1 MINDKSN
8 DNEKRRLASLHALNI
23 LDTENEPTFDGLV
36 EVAAEVCG
44 VPISLVSLID
54 EERQWFKANTGLPGT
69 DETPRDIAFC
79 SHAIEHSND
88 LLEIQDASADPR
100 FSQNPLV
107 TGAPDIRFYAGAKL
121 TLSDGSVAGT
131 LCVIDRQ
138 PKVLTD
144 TQRKLLINLANAA
157 TDLLEARVL
166 TEKLAASESKFSGLC
181 DASPL
186 GIFSSDIRGACDYT
200 NKQCQQLMGVSEQQ
214 ALEWGWQDSLHPEDR
229 KEVLS
234 QLQITLEQH
243 QIFNNEFRI
252 VNSSGFTKYV
262 RAIVVPTFN
271 AGGKPNGSV
280 GIIEDTTERILE
292 NKSLAKER
300 SRLASIIKSI
310 GAGTWE
316 WNVQTQELQVNQRFR
331 EISGHP
337 DLPFLNVND
346 TRFQVHSDDLE
357 KSDKAME
364 QHLTGKTN
372 RYEFER
378 RLKQEDDNWKW
389 VLDCGQI
396 VTRTA
401 EGKPEWMFGTRMDVN
416 DFKLQAQQ
424 LAIAQEQMATDQ
436 RRSAVT
442 QERLRLARDMHDTLA
457 HSLMALLTQIRV
469 VRKLRKTLP
478 EEELENELESLET
491 VAVTGIAEARAAI
504 KQMRHNDVNEIG
516 LDGAIQS
523 LCDRF
528 SEHTDIESRIQID
541 SDDAEL
547 VKQHAETLFRIAE
560 EALHNVE
567 RHSEATRVAI
577 RLTAQD
583 SVEDDEGTKR
593 FQLTIKDNGQGFDA
607 SQRQPGHYGVLGMEE
622 QATLIDGEF
631 SVKSSQSGTTVCISF
646 DVSDVQNNVQ

>member
-1 MINDKSN
+1 MINDKAN
-8 DNEKRRLASLHALNI
+8 ENEKRRLASLHALNI
-23 LDTENEPTFDGLV
+23 LDSENEPTFDGLV

-54 EERQWFKANTGLPGT
+54 KDRQWFKANTGLPGT

-79 SHAIEHSND
+79 SHAIEGNND

-100 FSQNPLV
+100 FNQNPLV

-121 TLSDGSVAGT
+121 KLADGSVAGT

-144 TQRKLLINLANAA
+144 TQRKLLINLANAVV
-157 TDLLEARVL
+157 DLLEARGVA
-166 TEKLAASESKFSGLC
+166 EKLAASESKFRGLC

-200 NKQCQQLMGVSEQQ
+200 NQQCQQLLGVSEQQ
-214 ALEWGWQDSLHPEDR
+214 ALGQGWQDSLHQDDR
-229 KEVLS
+229 KQVLS
-234 QLQITLEQH
+234 QLQITLEQ
-243 QIFNNEFRI
+243 QKIFNNEFRI
-252 VNSSGFTKYV
+252 VHSSGNTKHV
-262 RAIVVPTFN
+262 RAIAVPTFN
-271 AGGKPNGSV
+271 SGGAPNGSV

-292 NKSLAKER
+292 TRSLAEER

-316 WNVQTQELQVNQRFR
+316 WNVQTQELRVSQRFR

-337 DLPFLNVND
+337 DLPFSNVND

-357 KSDKAME
+357 NSDYAMQ
-364 QHLTGKTN
+364 QHLTGETN

-401 EGKPEWMFGTRMDVN
+401 EGKPEWMFGTRLDIN

-424 LAIAQEQMATDQ
+424 LVIAREQLAADQ
-436 RRSAVT
+436 RRGAVT

-469 VRKLRKTLP
+469 VRKLRNTLP
-478 EEELENELESLET
+478 EEELESELESLET
-491 VAVTGIAEARAAI
+491 VALSGIAEARAAI
-504 KQMRHNDVNEIG
+504 TQMRHNDVSEIG

-528 SEHTDIESRIQID
+528 SEHTGIESRIRID
-541 SDDAEL
+541 RHDAEL
-547 VKQHAETLFRIAE
+547 VRQHAETLFRITE

-567 RHSEATRVAI
+567 RHSKANQVSI
-577 RLTAQD
+577 RLTAKEPSQD
-583 SVEDDEGTKR
+583 HQGKKR
-593 FQLTIKDNGQGFDA
+593 FQLYIKDNGHGFDT
-607 SQRQPGHYGVLGMEE
+607 SQHLPGHYGVLGMEE
-622 QATLIDGEF
+622 QAALIDGEF
-631 SVKSSQSGTTVCISF
+631 SLQSSPDGTTVSIVF
-646 DVSDVQNNVQ
+646 EV